1 MTVDQTMAA
10 RFAAGLREVREGPL
24 DDRQLA
30 ARRVGETMRAV
41 IDRLTATGAPA
52 EVLNDVA
59 ARMSDALE
67 LLGDHPSTRSYQ
79 GIAEAS
85 GLGRDI
91 AFFDWSPQLGL
102 SNPLAPPIYADVD
115 VEKQIVVGRVRF
127 GAAYEGPPGCVH
139 GGFIAAAFDEVLGL
153 AQSLSGQV
161 GMTGT
166 LTIKYRKPTP
176 LHTELRFEGRLDSI
190 SGRKVQA
197 SADLYAGDVLTAEAT
212 GLFIAISS
220 EHFNALSENRSRLA
234 AAQDGEAGAG

>member
-1 MTVDQTMAA
+1 MTVDQTMAE
-10 RFAAGLREVREGPL
+10 RFAAGLIEVREGPL

-30 ARRVGETMRAV
+30 ARRVGETMRLV

-52 EVLNDVA
+52 DVLNDVA
-59 ARMSDALE
+59 SRISDALG
-67 LLGDHPSTRSYQ
+67 LLSGHPSTRSYQ
-79 GIAEAS
+79 GFAEAS

-102 SNPLAPPIYADVD
+102 SNPLAPPIHADVD
-115 VEKQIVVGRVRF
+115 VERQLVVGRVRF

-139 GGFIAAAFDEVLGL
+139 GGFVAAAFDEVLGL
-153 AQSLSGQV
+153 AQSLSGQA

-176 LHTELRFEGRLDSI
+176 LHTDLRFEGRLDSI
-190 SGRKVQA
+190 NGRKVQT
-197 SADLYAGDVLTAEAT
+197 SAELYAGDVLTAEAT

-220 EHFNALSENRSRLA
+220 AHFSALSDNRGRLA
-234 AAQDGEAGAG
+234 AEQEPDAG